1 MWRECTQLKNEFFFE
16 IFAVSVFP
24 WYKDS
29 PQIVIYFFKP
39 FTVRPFAY
47 NSLVSPSFGEQL
59 VWTHLCCFVLCLVGV
74 RGSGPPVSSLFR
86 LCRFSCIVCRLCNR
100 SMTFVEMQNSAIL
113 HLHKCHLLHNLHNGY
128 TLSTRN

>member
-1 MWRECTQLKNEFFFE
+1 MNFSSRFLQL
-16 IFAVSVFP
+16 SVFP
-24 WYKDS
+24 WCKDS
-29 PQIVIYFFKP
+29 PQRVIIFVKP

-47 NSLVSPSFGEQL
+47 NSLVSLSLGERL

-74 RGSGPPVSSLFR
+74 RQSGPPVFSLFR

-100 SMTFVEMQNSAIL
+100 SMAFVEMQYSAIL
-113 HLHKCHLLHNLHNGY
+113 HLHKCHLLHNLHTGY